1 LRDLYVSNPCCSTVC
16 FHFTRPIGAST
27 FWHSN
32 RQGLYAASLGGLELS
47 QALVRARTGK
57 IALNAPLLVQNVVRR
72 HSELELYWRALS
84 GVDRLLGAVGVR
96 RRVHLVLSGGFKP
109 VMSLGKA
116 VGLGRLELRID

>member
-1 LRDLYVSNPCCSTVC
+1 LFSLYAPL
-16 FHFTRPIGAST
+16 GASK

-32 RQGLYAASLGGLELS
+32 RQGLYVASLGGLELS

-57 IALNAPLLVQNVVRR
+57 IALDAPLLVQDVVRR

-96 RRVHLVLSGGFKP
+96 RRVHLMLGGGIKP

-116 VGLGRLELRID
+116 VGLGRLELRVD